1 MMLIN
6 SMIVY
11 LGVDLFSQK
20 RCKAQKVEEIL
31 LCIINMHARTTIYKE
46 SFYLVE
52 IVLQHERDIHS
63 IAFNCVI

>member
-20 RCKAQKVEEIL
+20 KKKWRRIL
-31 LCIINMHARTTIYKE
+31 LCIINMHARNTTYKE

-52 IVLQHERDIHS
+52 TVLQHERDIHS

>member
-20 RCKAQKVEEIL
+20 SGGEFYL
-31 LCIINMHARTTIYKE
+31 LCIINMHARNTTYKE

-52 IVLQHERDIHS
+52 TVLQHERDIHS